1 MKESSVAGKNT
12 PQPTVSDSGVRE
24 VEWYDW
30 TAFFAQVFKPVPKIT
45 KYHRNRF
52 SQDIV
57 GKVTCKEFADSC
69 EVKCCILRPGKELN
83 VITDTMPQPIVPKG
97 LDDAHQWYLL
107 EQVRQFCHSNLAKD
121 ITCPKP
127 TVPKPGSCTSTSKLP
142 PKKRQR
148 KI

>member
-1 MKESSVAGKNT
+1 MAGKNT

-97 LDDAHQWYLL
+97 LDDAHQWYVSLGTSQTILSFKPCKRYHMSETNSSKARLL
-107 EQVRQFCHSNLAKD
+107 HQY
-121 ITCPKP
+121 I
-127 TVPKPGSCTSTSKLP
+127 
-142 PKKRQR
+142 
-148 KI
+148 